1 MITMVRR
8 SSGRLP
14 ALTAA
19 AASIVPM
26 GLMGL
31 AVPAGAAQP
40 PVPSWSADLST
51 VDGDD
56 VNVRY
61 DGRALRLRSTG
72 SGPAALDRAEASGQL
87 ILAPRELPEPVNRV
101 TAQVDGQAS
110 DGAAVEVDVRGHL
123 GGVSWTEWSPAGA
136 VLPAATT
143 RVQVRVVLTTVKAT
157 LAPAVSAVR
166 LSAGRTAAPGPG
178 GISAQAAGLTYQVY
192 ATREGLVGGTTANG
206 HVITSRDHFVAL
218 PSRRGLS
225 ASNAGDY
232 SVRACSPAT
241 GRCEYA
247 PVWDVGPWNTKD
259 DYWNPSATR
268 EMWKDLPRGRPEAQ
282 AAYQNGYNGG
292 RDQFGRTVANPAGID
307 LADGTFWD
315 GLKLTGNSWVNVT
328 YQWTGSGPKGVVRT
342 AGGTLNVR
350 ASASSG
356 AASKGLAANY
366 ANVIIECTVRGE
378 TVAGTYGSSNLW
390 DRIGPG
396 HFIADAYVY
405 TGSDLPVAPA
415 C

>member
-19 AASIVPM
+19 AASIASM

-31 AVPAGAAQP
+31 TVPAGAAQ
-40 PVPSWSADLST
+40 VSAVDWSVDLST

-56 VNVRY
+56 ANVRY
-61 DGRALRLRSTG
+61 DGRALRLRSAG

-87 ILAPRELPEPVNRV
+87 VLPPRDLPEPVNRV
-101 TAQVDGQAS
+101 TAEVDEQAG
-110 DGAAVEVDVRGHL
+110 DGAAVEVDVRAHL
-123 GGVSWTEWSPAGA
+123 GGVSWSEWSPAGA
-136 VLPAATT
+136 VLPSATT
-143 RVQVRVVLTTVKAT
+143 RVQVRVVLTAAKAAS
-157 LAPAVSAVR
+157 APAVSAVR
-166 LSAGRTAAPGPG
+166 LSAGRAAESGPG
-178 GISAQAAGLTYQVY
+178 GISVQAAGLTYQVY

-206 HVITSRDHFVAL
+206 HVITTRDHFVAL

-225 ASNAGDY
+225 VCNAGDY

-268 EMWKDLPRGRPEAQ
+268 EMWKDLPQGRPEAQ

-315 GLKLTGNSWVNVT
+315 GLKLTDNSWVNVT
-328 YQWTGSGPKGVVRT
+328 YLWTGSGPKGVVRT
-342 AGGTLNVR
+342 GGGTLNVR

-356 AASKGLAANY
+356 AAIKGLAANY

-378 TVAGTYGSSNLW
+378 TVTGTYGTSNLW

-396 HFIADAYVY
+396 HFVADAYVY
-405 TGSDLPVAPA
+405 TGSANPVAPA